1 MRRVLFFFTA
11 FLVGGCLCAPAA
23 AVQPATGLGQLTAPE
38 AAVVVINAVVTLPI
52 AALPQRPGEP
62 VKKGTILAEMNVVKL
77 EREMR
82 ELQRRL
88 RDIQEE
94 KRNRTSNREVGGAV
108 AGSGG
113 SSTATAQRPSS
124 GIETNLAIQEADAM
138 RDMLEVQTRLSQAS
152 PRAPGDGYLIRNF
165 YAVGAE
171 AKRRK
176 PLVSFVAAS
185 ATSLA
190 VTLPGAGLA
199 DYPAGAEVTVRSA
212 ENSGQAFRGVIV
224 SSRAGAAD
232 LELTL
237 RPLELPFLALDRP
250 VPITIEKAP

>member
-1 MRRVLFFFTA
+1 MRRVLFLFTA
-11 FLVGGCLCAPAA
+11 LFVGVCLFALAA
-23 AVQPATGLGQLTAPE
+23 AVPPATGIGRLAAPE
-38 AAVVVINAVVTLPI
+38 AAVVVINAVVTLPV
-52 AALPQRPGEP
+52 AALPLRPGEP
-62 VKKGTILAEMNVVKL
+62 VKKGTILAEMDVAKL

-88 RDIQEE
+88 RDVQEE
-94 KRNRTSNREVGGAV
+94 KRFRASNKEVQRGG
-108 AGSGG
+108 GG
-113 SSTATAQRPSS
+113 STTGGQRPDN

-152 PRAPGDGYLIRNF
+152 PRAPADGYLIRNY

-176 PLVSFVAAS
+176 PLVSFVAAN
-185 ATSLA
+185 ATALA
-190 VTLPGAGLA
+190 VFLPGATPA

-212 ENSGQAFRGVIV
+212 DDTERRFRGVVV

-232 LELTL
+232 LELTV

-250 VPITIEKAP
+250 TTVVIVKGP

>member
-1 MRRVLFFFTA
+1 MRRVLFLFTA
-11 FLVGGCLCAPAA
+11 LFVGVCLCAPAA
-23 AVQPATGLGQLTAPE
+23 AVPPTTGIGQLAAPE
-38 AAVVVINAVVTLPI
+38 AAVVVINAVVTLPV
-52 AALPQRPGEP
+52 AALPLRPGEP
-62 VKKGTILAEMNVVKL
+62 VKKGTILAEMDVAKL

-88 RDIQEE
+88 RDVQEE
-94 KRNRTSNREVGGAV
+94 KRFRASNKEVQRGG
-108 AGSGG
+108 GG
-113 SSTATAQRPSS
+113 STTGGQRPDN

-152 PRAPGDGYLIRNF
+152 PRAPADGYLIRNY

-176 PLVSFVAAS
+176 PLVSFVAAN
-185 ATSLA
+185 ATALA
-190 VTLPGAGLA
+190 VTLPGASST
-199 DYPAGAEVTVRSA
+199 DYPAGAAVTVRSA

-224 SSRAGAAD
+224 SSRAGAAE
-232 LELTL
+232 LELTV

-250 VPITIEKAP
+250 TPVVIGKGP

>member
-1 MRRVLFFFTA
+1 MRRVVFLFTA
-11 FLVGGCLCAPAA
+11 LFVGVCLCAAAA
-23 AVQPATGLGQLTAPE
+23 AVQPATGSGRLTAPE
-38 AAVVVINAVVTLPI
+38 AAVVVINAVVTLPV
-52 AALPQRPGEP
+52 AALPQLPGEP

-88 RDIQEE
+88 RDVQEE

-152 PRAPGDGYLIRNF
+152 PRAPADGYLIRNY
-165 YAVGAE
+165 YAVGAA

-176 PLVSFVAAS
+176 PLVSFVAAN
-185 ATSLA
+185 ATALA
-190 VTLPGAGLA
+190 VSLPGATPA

-212 ENSGQAFRGVIV
+212 DDTERHFRGVVV
-224 SSRAGAAD
+224 SSRDGAAG
-232 LELTL
+232 LELTV
-237 RPLELPFLALDRP
+237 RPLELPFLTLDRP
-250 VPITIEKAP
+250 ATVTIEKTP